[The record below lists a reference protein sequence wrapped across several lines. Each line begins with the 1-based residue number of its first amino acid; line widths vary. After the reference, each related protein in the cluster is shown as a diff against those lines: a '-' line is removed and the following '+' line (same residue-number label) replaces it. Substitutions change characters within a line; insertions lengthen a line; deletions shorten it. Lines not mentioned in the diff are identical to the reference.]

1 MKGKMIAE
9 ACQTATFCLGDND
22 NKYTLKHRHDY
33 YYQIRCQ
40 LYCADCDW
48 CDFVVKT
55 EQDIHIERIYRDKT
69 WWELQLEKLKVF
81 YFDSLLPELACPR
94 HRKGGSG
101 SQAYELSIY
110 FYVVIATA
118 KLSLQILTQALDRN
132 LVTV

>member
-33 YYQIRCQ
+33 YYQIQCQ

-69 WWELQLEKLKVF
+69 WWKLQLEKLKVF

-94 HRKGGSG
+94 HRKGGIR
-101 SQAYELSIY
+101 EP
-110 FYVVIATA
+110 
-118 KLSLQILTQALDRN
+118 SL
-132 LVTV
+132 